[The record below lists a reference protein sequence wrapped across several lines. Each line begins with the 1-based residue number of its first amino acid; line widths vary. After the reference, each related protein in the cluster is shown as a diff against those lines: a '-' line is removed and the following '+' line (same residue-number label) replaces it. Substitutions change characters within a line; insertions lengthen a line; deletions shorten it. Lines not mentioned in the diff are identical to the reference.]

1 MKTNHNVNNI
11 QNMKKILLIDGGENM
26 NDGLHEMFGSEYKV
40 IKAATGFNGLEMAKR
55 EKPDMIFCSAVM
67 PDIDGY
73 GISDIL
79 GKDKDTMDIPFVI
92 MNNPSNGNKALK
104 ESVQIAGTIERLAA
118 KKNGKQDG
126 MYSKLEGLLQL
137 INGATKTP
145 EEIINDYRTR
155 VFDKKENIYYEGDVP
170 NTVYMIKSGRVK
182 TVKMGPG
189 GKEFII
195 DIYEKGSFFGHMAIF
210 ESTEYPDTAIAL
222 EQTEVLLIPKDDFS
236 ALVKN
241 NNEMAGRLIKMLADD
256 ISEKEERLM
265 TLAYNS
271 VRARV
276 AGALL
281 QLRKKYKKDK
291 SSVPLTIHVSR
302 DDLAGLIGTTTESL
316 IRTLTDFKQ
325 EGHIETNKGEIT
337 ILDTAGLERIRRL
350 S

>member
-1 MKTNHNVNNI
+1 
-11 QNMKKILLIDGGENM
+11 MKKILVIEGDEKISEGIN
-26 NDGLHEMFGSEYKV
+26 EMLGANYRV
-40 IKAATGFNGLEMAKR
+40 IKAETGFGGLEIAKK

-79 GKDKDTMDIPFVI
+79 SKDKVTMDIPFVI
-92 MNNPSNGNKALK
+92 LNNHRNGHNIVKD
-104 ESVQIAGTIERLAA
+104 SVELVGTLDKMIAG
-118 KKNGKQDG
+118 KNNKNG
-126 MYSKLEGLLQL
+126 SLTKLDNLLLL
-137 INGATKTP
+137 INGAAKP
-145 EEIINDYRTR
+145 SDGIISDYRTR
-155 VFDKKENIYYEGDVP
+155 VFDKKENIYYEGDTP

-195 DIYEKGSFFGHMAIF
+195 DIYEKNSFFGHMAIF
-210 ESTEYPDTAIAL
+210 ENNEYPDTAIAL
-222 EQTEVLLIPKDDFS
+222 EETEVLLIPKDDF
-236 ALVKN
+236 LVLISS
-241 NNEMAGRLIKMLADD
+241 NNEMAGRFIKMLTDD

-281 QLRKKYKKDK
+281 QLAKKYKKDK
-291 SSVPLTIHVSR
+291 SQGSLTIHVSR

-325 EGHIETNKGEIT
+325 EGHIETDKGEIT
-337 ILDTAGLERIRRL
+337 ILDTAGLQKIRRL

>member
-1 MKTNHNVNNI
+1 
-11 QNMKKILLIDGGENM
+11 MKKILVIEGGGKISEGIDGMLGP
-26 NDGLHEMFGSEYKV
+26 DYKV
-40 IKAATGFNGLEMAKR
+40 IKAGTGFDGLEVAKKER
-55 EKPDMIFCSAVM
+55 PDMIFCSAVM

-79 GKDKDTMDIPFVI
+79 SKDKSTMDIPFVI
-92 MNNPSNGNKALK
+92 LNNRYNGHKIVNDPAWL
-104 ESVQIAGTIERLAA
+104 AGTLDKLSE
-118 KKNGKQDG
+118 KNNKGSG
-126 MYSKLEGLLQL
+126 LSTKLDALLQL
-137 INGATKTP
+137 INGTAKP
-145 EEIINDYRTR
+145 SDGIMGDYRTR
-155 VFDKKENIYYEGDVP
+155 VFDKKENIYYEGDTP
-170 NTVYMIKSGRVK
+170 GTVYMIKSGRVK

-195 DIYEKGSFFGHMAIF
+195 DIYEKNTFFGHMAIF
-210 ESTEYPDTAIAL
+210 ENNEYPDTAVAL
-222 EQTEVLLIPKDDFS
+222 EETEVLLIPKDDFL
-236 ALVKN
+236 ALIN
-241 NNEMAGRLIKMLADD
+241 NSNEMAGRFIKMLTDD

-281 QLRKKYKKDK
+281 QLQKKYKKDK
-291 SSVPLTIHVSR
+291 SSLPLTIHVSR

-325 EGHIETNKGEIT
+325 EGHIETDKGEIT
-337 ILDTAGLERIRRL
+337 ILDAAGLQKIRRL